1 MINSSTHNIW
11 RMLLFSAF
19 LLIYPL
25 NVAAAS
31 EQSPDT
37 EQKWEAAPGDGRPDW
52 GKVDW
57 DGWERVE
64 DLLNN
69 IREVSGIP
77 AIAAAIV
84 KDGSI
89 IDFAT
94 VGVRQFGTLKKVGI
108 DDRFHIG
115 SVTKSMTATLIGKLV
130 EEGFIN
136 WGTTVESVLPDI
148 PMRKEYRT
156 VTVAQ
161 LLHHQ
166 GGIQS
171 YSSDESYRK
180 LARQRYSGTPTEQRA
195 AFLAAVLQL
204 EPAGIPGEITL
215 YANAGY
221 ALTGH
226 MAERL
231 TGKSWEELIEQ
242 YIFEP
247 LGMTNSGFGHPG
259 TASVPNQPR
268 GHGIAGTEFVPLFD
282 DEHPSMDIIAPAG
295 NVHCSVRDLAQYAI
309 SHINGLNG
317 QDGYL
322 LSETIKRLHT
332 LPSSVGVQK
341 YASGWIIQ
349 SNPNGETIHRH
360 GGTTGSFYAEL
371 KLYPERNAGVVII
384 MNVGQTAGELV
395 VNKVGR
401 SLMSRYSPEEQSA
414 IANLQTGQGQL
425 QFKMGNPNIGNF
437 TFKKQGNIDKT
448 EALELTYDETATPEN
463 DARTWSVL
471 KSLAEAFNNEDKQAF
486 LNLFSE
492 QKRSQQEG
500 IFKFMAR
507 QILPTRGG
515 VQSFHDISRAIK
527 IPDTKFPLQTVTFHL
542 ENGYPGY
549 FGISL
554 DDEGKIDHFSLFVK
568 PDLCP
573 NGPDTQCDLV
583 ARTLGKDFGP

>member
-1 MINSSTHNIW
+1 MIKFTYNNW
-11 RMLLFSAF
+11 RPLLFSAL

-25 NVAAAS
+25 NVVS
-31 EQSPDT
+31 TGEPSQDT
-37 EQKWEAAPGDGRPDW
+37 EQKWEAEPAKGLPDW
-52 GKVDW
+52 DKVDW

-89 IDFAT
+89 VEFVT
-94 VGVRQFGTLKKVGI
+94 VGVREIGTQRAVGP

-115 SVTKSMTATLIGKLV
+115 SVTKSMTATVIGKLV
-130 EEGFIN
+130 EDGVIT
-136 WGTTVESVLPDI
+136 WATTVESVLPDI
-148 PMRKEYRT
+148 PMRKEYRK

-180 LARQRYSGTPTEQRA
+180 LATKRYSGTPTEQRGE
-195 AFLAAVLQL
+195 FLADVLQL
-204 EPAGIPGEITL
+204 EQAGVPGTSTL

-221 ALTGH
+221 ALVGY

-231 TGKSWEELIEQ
+231 TGKSWAELIELHV
-242 YIFEP
+242 FAP
-247 LGMTNSGFGHPG
+247 LGMTHSGFGHPG

-268 GHGIAGTEFVPLFD
+268 GHGIAGTEFVPLTD
-282 DEHPSMDIIAPAG
+282 DQHPSMTKIAPAG
-295 NVHCSVRDLAQYAI
+295 NVHCSVRDLAKYAI
-309 SHINGLNG
+309 SHLNGLNG

-322 LSETIKRLHT
+322 RSETIKRLHT
-332 LPSSVGVQK
+332 LPSMVGVQK
-341 YASGWIIQ
+341 YASGWAIE
-349 SNPNGETIHRH
+349 SNPNGEIIHRH
-360 GGTTGSFYAEL
+360 AGTTGSFYAEL
-371 KLYPERNAGVVII
+371 KLFPERHAGVVIL
-384 MNVGQTAGELV
+384 MNVGSTVGELV

-414 IANLQTGQGQL
+414 TANLQTKPGQF
-425 QFKMGNPNIGNF
+425 QFKIENPSIGNF
-437 TFKKQGNIDKT
+437 AFKGQGNIDKT
-448 EALELTYDETATPEN
+448 EALEVTYDETAIPED

-471 KSLAEAFNNEDKQAF
+471 KSLAETINDEDKQAF
-486 LNLFSE
+486 LSLFSKS
-492 QKRSQQEG
+492 KRSQQEG
-500 IFKFMAR
+500 LFKFMAH

-515 VQSFHDISRAIK
+515 VQSFHEISRAIK
-527 IPDTKFPLQTVTFHL
+527 IPDSKFPLRAVTFHL
-542 ENGYPGY
+542 ENGSPGY
-549 FGISL
+549 IGISL
-554 DDEGKIDHFSLFVK
+554 DDEGKIDHFSFFVK
-568 PDLCP
+568 SDLCP

-583 ARTLGKDFGP
+583 AKTLGKDF